1 MKNDT
6 FIIRFYA
13 LITIVFIIMTAI
25 LFVRLENAQHYI
37 DSLEHRNAV
46 QYEMIK
52 SQRLVIDCYS
62 NSDVDENY

>member
-6 FIIRFYA
+6 CVIRLYA
-13 LITIVFIIMTAI
+13 VLLIVSVIMTAI

-37 DSLEHRNAV
+37 ESLEQRNAV
-46 QYEMIK
+46 QYDTIK
-52 SQRLVIDCYS
+52 TQRLIIDCYS

>member
-6 FIIRFYA
+6 CIIRLYA
-13 LITIVFIIMTAI
+13 FITIVFVIITAI

-46 QYEMIK
+46 QYDSIK
-52 SQRLVIDCYS
+52 TQRLIIDCYS

>member
-6 FIIRFYA
+6 CVIRLYA
-13 LITIVFIIMTAI
+13 FITIVFVIITVI

-37 DSLEHRNAV
+37 EALEQRNAA
-46 QYEMIK
+46 QYDTIK
-52 SQRLVIDCYS
+52 SQRLIIECYS

>member
-6 FIIRFYA
+6 FIIRLYA
-13 LITIVFIIMTAI
+13 FLMILFIIITAI

-46 QYEMIK
+46 QYDMIK
-52 SQRLVIDCYS
+52 SQRLIIDCYS

>member
-6 FIIRFYA
+6 FIIRLYA
-13 LITIVFIIMTAI
+13 FLMILFIIITAI

-37 DSLEHRNAV
+37 DSLEQRNAV
-46 QYEMIK
+46 QYDMIK
-52 SQRLVIDCYS
+52 SQRLIIDCYS

>member
-6 FIIRFYA
+6 CVIRLYA
-13 LITIVFIIMTAI
+13 VITIFFIIMTAI

-37 DSLEHRNAV
+37 DSLEQRNAV
-46 QYEMIK
+46 QYDTIK
-52 SQRLVIDCYS
+52 TQRLIIDCYS